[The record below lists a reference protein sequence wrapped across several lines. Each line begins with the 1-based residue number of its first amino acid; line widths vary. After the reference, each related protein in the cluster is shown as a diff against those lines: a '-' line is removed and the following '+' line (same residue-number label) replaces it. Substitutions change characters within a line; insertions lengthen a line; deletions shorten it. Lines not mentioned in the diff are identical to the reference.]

1 MRASVA
7 TRQLPI
13 YCVERDQKVC
23 SISFDAAWGADNTQK
38 ILDVLADYGVK
49 ATFFVVGNWADQY
62 PEQAKAIVDSSCEL
76 MNHSNA
82 HDHYNSLTAEQI
94 IKDVN
99 TCNDKFE
106 ALTGA
111 RPTLIRCPFG
121 EYDDHVISAIRS
133 IGMEPIQWDVER
145 YHTAQA
151 PAGLAFG
158 SLTGSGASGAVGQ
171 PILNDNAA
179 ITENMNQAA
188 FAINQILGEGIE
200 NVQERI
206 ANDFAGTGGDHYEV
220 VNPYE
225 GDHISNANLFISQYC
240 AAKELDFDSI
250 SLTDMEQILRAGLSH
265 LYSFSR
271 TMEVRTVPAEED
283 GEEDTAETW
292 YIYTIRYNGEAYFAG
307 TIFALTDEQKGL
319 AENYAE
325 NLSLFLGDGL
335 FQYAP
340 STNTITALGDVRF
353 TDGETE
359 VIYFN
364 QLDERYVNQPYGTD
378 HIGGYGCGPT
388 SMAIVVSS
396 LTSETV
402 DPVQMARWAYEHG
415 YWCSK
420 SGSYH
425 TLIPGAAQA

>member
-1 MRASVA
+1 MWSD
-7 TRQLPI
+7 TIQLKP
-13 YCVERDQKVC
+13 
-23 SISFDAAWGADNTQK
+23 
-38 ILDVLADYGVK
+38 L
-49 ATFFVVGNWADQY
+49 
-62 PEQAKAIVDSSCEL
+62 P
-76 MNHSNA
+76 
-82 HDHYNSLTAEQI
+82 
-94 IKDVN
+94 
-99 TCNDKFE
+99 
-106 ALTGA
+106 
-111 RPTLIRCPFG
+111 
-121 EYDDHVISAIRS
+121 
-133 IGMEPIQWDVER
+133 
-145 YHTAQA
+145 
-151 PAGLAFG
+151 GLAFG
-158 SLTGSGASGAVGQ
+158 SLTDSGVSGAAGQ

-225 GDHISNANLFISQYC
+225 GDLISNANLFISQYC
-240 AAKELDFDSI
+240 AAKNLDFAAI
-250 SLTDMEQILRAGLSH
+250 SLTDMEQILRAGLTH

-271 TMEVRTVPAEED
+271 TMEVRTVPAEENGD
-283 GEEDTAETW
+283 EDTAETW
-292 YIYTIRYNGEAYFAG
+292 YIYTIRYNGEAYFADA
-307 TIFALTDEQKGL
+307 IFALTDEQKGL

-353 TDGETE
+353 TDGATD
-359 VIYFN
+359 VVYFN
-364 QLDERYVNQPYGTD
+364 QLDERYANQPYGTD

-388 SMAIVVSS
+388 SLAIVVSS